1 MTGEPGPVT
10 VSVTNWNG
18 AAFLDD
24 CLDALAAMRGDVAEI
39 LVVDN
44 ASTDDS
50 AERVRR
56 RGGAVRL
63 LAMERNDG
71 PCPAR
76 NRGLAEA
83 RTRWVLQLDSDV
95 IVRPDTLE
103 RLLPQAG
110 LPGVVAV
117 QPRAVLAGDPD
128 VVHYDGGRM
137 HYVGTMSLDNLL
149 VRAPAGGDAQDTDAV
164 ISMALLLDRQ
174 AVAEAG
180 GWDEAFFILFEDHDL
195 SYRLRARGGR
205 LRRVPQAI
213 VLHREG
219 TVGLSFRPG
228 APSYP
233 ARRAYLHARNRP
245 YLVLKNYSWPALLAS
260 WPGRAAYALVY
271 MVFALRRGVLGSYLR
286 GRWELLGLLPRAMR
300 LRRRLAGR
308 RVVSDHQLLVATDLS
323 ISPVI
328 ARSRLEARLE
338 KAFNGALRAWWRVA
352 RCLLPKGP
360 GPR

>member
-1 MTGEPGPVT
+1 MADAAGPVT

-24 CLDALAAMRGDVAEI
+24 CLDGLLAMRGDVAEI
-39 LVVDN
+39 IVVDN

-56 RGGAVRL
+56 RGAAVRL
-63 LAMERNDG
+63 VSMERNDG

-83 RTRWVLQLDSDV
+83 RTRWVLQIDSDV

-103 RLLPQAG
+103 RLLPETA
-110 LPGVVAV
+110 LPDVVVV

-137 HYVGTMSLDNLL
+137 HYVGMMSLDNLL
-149 VRAPAGGDAQDTDAV
+149 VRAPKGGAAEDTDAV
-164 ISMALLLDRQ
+164 ISMALLLDRE
-174 AVAEAG
+174 AVQEAG

-205 LRRVPQAI
+205 LRRVPGAI

-219 TVGLSFRPG
+219 TAGLSFRPG
-228 APSYP
+228 APTYP
-233 ARRAYLHARNRP
+233 ARRALLHARNRP
-245 YLVLKNYSWPALLAS
+245 YLVLKNYSWPAIFAS
-260 WPGRAAYALVY
+260 FPGRCAYALVY
-271 MVFALRRGVLGSYLR
+271 LVFAAKRGVLGSYLR

-300 LRRRLAGR
+300 LRRLLAGR
-308 RVVSDHQLLVATDLS
+308 RVVSDHELLVATDLS

-338 KAFNGALRAWWRVA
+338 KTFNIALRAWWRVA
-352 RCLLPKGP
+352 RCLLPRGH